1 MNKPMNL
8 DLMDIFRMQ
17 FTFAWN
23 TETWFLPLESA
34 LKGLNST
41 NASWQPPGGGNT
53 IWQTVNHLNYYNALL
68 VRQINDT
75 TPKKETP
82 DNKAAFGDI
91 GEPPNSKWQAVLA
104 ENTFGDSGDPADTEK
119 WEAALAE
126 THHIFENL
134 RKSLEKVNNSQLDEE
149 LVGGL
154 ARQIMHNV
162 YHIGQIVLIRKQQG
176 SWPKERE

>member
-1 MNKPMNL
+1 MNL
-8 DLMDIFRMQ
+8 ELMDIFRME
-17 FTFAWN
+17 FDFSWD

-34 LKGLNST
+34 LEGLNST
-41 NASWQPPGGGNT
+41 DASWQPPGGGNT

-75 TPKKETP
+75 TPRKKASI
-82 DNKAAFGDI
+82 NKPSFGDI

-104 ENTFGDSGDPADTEK
+104 ENTFGDIGDPSDSEK
-119 WEAALAE
+119 WKAVLAE
-126 THHIFENL
+126 TRLICENL
-134 RKSLEKVNNSQLDEE
+134 RKSLAQVNDSQLDEE

-154 ARQIMHNV
+154 ARQILHNV